1 MVSSVALTPF
11 YWIVAALMLVGSTVY
26 ADDAP
31 DNLAAQLAA
40 TNELRAEIVQRVYA
54 NGLLLEE
61 STGHFALARPNFR
74 WQVETPFPQIILL
87 TDQQLQIYDADLRQL
102 TIRDLDIR
110 NDALP
115 ARFLMQPKR
124 LLDGNHTVTQLVSPE
139 GAKSVTYRLSPNDSA
154 SLFQRLE
161 FTFTA
166 KKLASLVIVD
176 WQNQQTQIT
185 FNNLQSNFAL
195 PPDLFRLTI
204 PEGTDIIRG

>member
-1 MVSSVALTPF
+1 MVSSVAPTPF

-26 ADDAP
+26 ADDASE
-31 DNLAAQLAA
+31 NLAAQLAA

-87 TDQQLQIYDADLRQL
+87 TDQQLQIYDEDLRQL

-124 LLDGNHTVTQLVSPE
+124 LLDGNHTVTQLASPE
-139 GAKSVTYRLSPNDSA
+139 SAKSVTYRLSPNDSA
-154 SLFQRLE
+154 SLFQKLE
-161 FTFTA
+161 ITFTA

-185 FNNLQSNFAL
+185 FNNLQLNLAL